1 MSERLIEVNRLI
13 KKVMKLYYIPTTRA
27 VRPRWLL
34 EEMGVPY
41 ELVRVDM
48 NMAQQPEYQKLHPH
62 GKVPIL
68 VDEEV
73 TIFESAAI
81 CAYLADKY
89 IDKGMAPALE
99 QTERGYYYQWLFYAT
114 STLEPPVEHFM
125 FNVLPSLPE
134 KVLPI
139 KVRSAIS
146 TQEALQWFDRVA
158 EPLRKSIA
166 VNNYLV
172 ANRFTTADIVT
183 GGVLLWAK
191 KLGMLSDSDPLSRYI
206 NNLMQRAAFIR
217 ADEDFY
223 AKIAPSVQF

>member
-1 MSERLIEVNRLI
+1 
-13 KKVMKLYYIPTTRA
+13 MKLYYIPTTRA

-48 NMAQQPEYQKLHPH
+48 NMTKQPEYQKLHPH

-68 VDEEV
+68 VDGEV

-89 IDKGMAPALE
+89 QSMGFAPTIE
-99 QTERGYYYQWLFYAT
+99 SPERSYYYQWLFYAT

-125 FNVLPSLPE
+125 FTVLPNLPE
-134 KVLPI
+134 KILPI

-146 TQEALQWFDRVA
+146 AEEALQWFDRVA
-158 EPLRKSIA
+158 VPLRKVLA
-166 VNNYLV
+166 DKNYLV
-172 ANRFTTADIVT
+172 GDKLSAADIVI
-183 GGVLLWAK
+183 GGVLLWAL
-191 KLGMLSDSDPLSRYI
+191 KLGMLKENDPLDRYI
-206 NNLMQRAAFIR
+206 KQLMERPALMR
-217 ADEDFY
+217 ADENLY
-223 AKIAPSVQF
+223 EINP

>member
-1 MSERLIEVNRLI
+1 
-13 KKVMKLYYIPTTRA
+13 MKLYYIPTTRA

-48 NMAQQPEYQKLHPH
+48 NMSKQPEYQKLHPH
-62 GKVPIL
+62 GKVPVL
-68 VDEEV
+68 VDGEV

-89 IDKGMAPALE
+89 LVKGLAPALDAP
-99 QTERGYYYQWLFYAT
+99 ERGYYYQWLFYAT

-125 FNVLPSLPE
+125 FDVLPNLPE
-134 KVLPI
+134 KIIPI
-139 KVRSAIS
+139 KVRSAID
-146 TQEALQWFDRVA
+146 TTEALQWFDRVA
-158 EPLRKSIA
+158 EPLRKSI
-166 VNNYLV
+166 VGNNYLV

-191 KLGMLSDSDPLSRYI
+191 KLGMLSDSDPLSRYL
-206 NNLMQRAAFIR
+206 NNLMQRPAFKI

-223 AKIAPSVQF
+223 AKISHKRAEYK

>member
-1 MSERLIEVNRLI
+1 
-13 KKVMKLYYIPTTRA
+13 MKLYYIPTTRA

-34 EEMGVPY
+34 EEMEVPY
-41 ELVRVDM
+41 ELVRVDS
-48 NMAQQPEYQKLHPH
+48 NMTQQPEYQKLHPH

-68 VDEEV
+68 IDGEI

-89 IDKGMAPALE
+89 LDKGLAPAPH
-99 QTERGYYYQWLFYAT
+99 QPERSYYYQWLFYAT

-125 FNVLPSLPE
+125 FDVIPSLPE
-134 KVLPI
+134 KVIPS

-146 TQEALQWFDRVA
+146 TEEALQWFNQVA

-166 VNNYLV
+166 NNNYLV

-183 GGVLLWAK
+183 GGVLLWAE
-191 KLGMLSDSDPLSRYI
+191 KLGMLSESDSCYRYL
-206 NNLMQRAAFIR
+206 NNLIQRPAFIR
-217 ADEDFY
+217 ANQNLNT
-223 AKIAPSVQF
+223 KIAPSAGVENN

>member
-1 MSERLIEVNRLI
+1 
-13 KKVMKLYYIPTTRA
+13 MKLYYIPTTRA

-34 EEMGVPY
+34 EEMGIPY

-48 NMAQQPEYQKLHPH
+48 NMTKQPEYQKLHPH

-68 VDEEV
+68 VDGEV

-89 IDKGMAPALE
+89 LDLGLAPARDTPL
-99 QTERGYYYQWLFYAT
+99 RGYYYQWLFYAT

-125 FNVLPSLPE
+125 FNVLPNLPE

-146 TQEALQWFDRVA
+146 TQEALQWFDRVTQ
-158 EPLRKSIA
+158 PLTEALVSQ
-166 VNNYLV
+166 NYLV
-172 ANRFTTADIVT
+172 EDRLSAADIVT

-191 KLGMLSDSDPLSRYI
+191 KLGMLSDGDPLSRYL
-206 NNLMQRAAFIR
+206 NNLMQRPAFIR

-223 AKIAPSVQF
+223 AKIAPSVRP

>member
-1 MSERLIEVNRLI
+1 
-13 KKVMKLYYIPTTRA
+13 MKLYYIPTTRA

-41 ELVRVDM
+41 ELVQVDM
-48 NMAQQPEYQKLHPH
+48 NMTKQPEYQKLHPH

-68 VDEEV
+68 IDGAV

-89 IDKGMAPALE
+89 QLMGFAPALDSH
-99 QTERGYYYQWLFYAT
+99 ERGYYLQWLFYAT

-125 FNVLPSLPE
+125 FDVLPQLPE
-134 KVLPI
+134 KILPI

-146 TQEALQWFDRVA
+146 SQEALQWFDRVA
-158 EPLRKSIA
+158 LPLKEVLA
-166 VNNYLV
+166 DKNYLV
-172 ANRFTTADIVT
+172 ADKLSAADIVI
-183 GGVLLWAK
+183 GGVLLWAF
-191 KLGMLSDSDPLSRYI
+191 KLGMLKDNEPLSRYI
-206 NNLMQRAAFIR
+206 KHLMERPALMR

-223 AKIAPSVQF
+223 AKITP